1 MPISIARVDE
11 NHEVLERLADT
22 SDWLLRTIGKSEAR
36 KLCLLQYV
44 DPYGDTVF
52 NRMQLEDLNRD
63 LNVLL
68 SQLLSEEA
76 RRVIVGVQEMSDR
89 CRDEVHTYLK
99 FIGD

>member
-1 MPISIARVDE
+1 
-11 NHEVLERLADT
+11 
-22 SDWLLRTIGKSEAR
+22 
-36 KLCLLQYV
+36 
-44 DPYGDTVF
+44 
-52 NRMQLEDLNRD
+52 LNRD